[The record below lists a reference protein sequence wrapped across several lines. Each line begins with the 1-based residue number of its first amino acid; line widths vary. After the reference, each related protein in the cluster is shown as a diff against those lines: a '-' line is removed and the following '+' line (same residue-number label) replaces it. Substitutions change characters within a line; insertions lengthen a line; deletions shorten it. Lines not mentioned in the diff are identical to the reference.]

1 MAPRPPRLSGP
12 PADLETQV
20 FMISAAAR
28 SALEIAADA
37 LGLANERKPE
47 VYDVSDAET
56 LIVEGLRME
65 RSQGGALSRRGVIGA
80 QAFLSNLVIVENC
93 IMSLIRLEG
102 LSPDVLDRA
111 GQALTVIRS
120 VVDRKL
126 RDTAEHIDE
135 RVLELTGGLIVNTFF
150 EGDLFCS
157 SRRDGSVGGIAI
169 TQATLDQ
176 VTAAF
181 DNIFWPP
188 ELIERLKQK
197 RQSTP

>member
-1 MAPRPPRLSGP
+1 MAPRPPRFSGP

-20 FMISAAAR
+20 FMISAAAK
-28 SALEIAADA
+28 SALEVAADA
-37 LGLANERKPE
+37 LSLANERKTE
-47 VYDVSDAET
+47 VYEASESDS
-56 LIVEGLRME
+56 LIVAGMRME
-65 RSQGGALSRRGVIGA
+65 RNQGGVLSRRGVIGA
-80 QAFLSNLVIVENC
+80 QAFLSNLVVVENC
-93 IMSLIRLEG
+93 IMTLMRLKG
-102 LSPDVLDRA
+102 LSPDVLDR
-111 GQALTVIRS
+111 GEHALTVIRS

-126 RDTAEHIDE
+126 RDTTEHIDE

-157 SRRDGSVGGIAI
+157 SRRDGSVGRIAI
-169 TQATLDQ
+169 TQATLDL

-197 RQSTP
+197 SQLAP

>member
-1 MAPRPPRLSGP
+1 MASRPPKLSGP

-28 SALEIAADA
+28 SAIEVAAEA
-37 LGLANERKPE
+37 LGLANERKTE
-47 VYDVSDAET
+47 VYDASEFDSLV
-56 LIVEGLRME
+56 VEGLRME
-65 RSQGGALSRRGVIGA
+65 RNQGGVLSRRGVIGA

-93 IMSLIRLEG
+93 IMTLMRLERIP
-102 LSPDVLDRA
+102 PDVLDRA
-111 GQALTVIRS
+111 EQALTVLRS

-157 SRRDGSVGGIAI
+157 SRRDGSVGRIAI

-188 ELIERLKQK
+188 ELIARLEAK
-197 RQSTP
+197 RLS

>member
-1 MAPRPPRLSGP
+1 MAPRPPKLSGP

-28 SALEIAADA
+28 SAIEVAAEA
-37 LGLANERKPE
+37 LGLANERKTE
-47 VYDVSDAET
+47 VYDASEFDSLV
-56 LIVEGLRME
+56 VEGLRME
-65 RSQGGALSRRGVIGA
+65 RNQGGVLSRRGVIGA

-93 IMSLIRLEG
+93 IMTLMRLERIP
-102 LSPDVLDRA
+102 PDVLDRA
-111 GQALTVIRS
+111 EQALTVLRS

-157 SRRDGSVGGIAI
+157 SRRDGSVGRIAI

-188 ELIERLKQK
+188 ELIARLEAK
-197 RQSTP
+197 RLS

>member
-1 MAPRPPRLSGP
+1 MAPRPPRFSGP

-20 FMISAAAR
+20 FMISAAAK
-28 SALEIAADA
+28 SALEVAADA
-37 LGLANERKPE
+37 LSLANERKTE
-47 VYDVSDAET
+47 VYEASESDS
-56 LIVEGLRME
+56 LIVAGMRME
-65 RSQGGALSRRGVIGA
+65 RNQGGVLSRRGVIGA
-80 QAFLSNLVIVENC
+80 QAFLSNLVVVENC
-93 IMSLIRLEG
+93 IMTLMRLKG
-102 LSPDVLDRA
+102 LSPDVLDR
-111 GQALTVIRS
+111 GEHALTVIRS

-126 RDTAEHIDE
+126 RDTTEHIDE

-157 SRRDGSVGGIAI
+157 SRREGSVGRIAI

>member
-1 MAPRPPRLSGP
+1 MAPRPPRLSAA

-28 SALEIAADA
+28 SALEVAAEA

-47 VYDVSDAET
+47 IYDVSETET
-56 LIVEGLRME
+56 LLVDGLRME
-65 RSQGGALSRRGVIGA
+65 RNRGGVLSRRGVIGA
-80 QAFLSNLVIVENC
+80 QALLSNLVIVENC
-93 IMSLIRLEG
+93 IMTLMRLEG

-111 GQALTVIRS
+111 EQALTVIRS

-135 RVLELTGGLIVNTFF
+135 RVLELSDGLIVNTFF

-157 SRRDGSVGGIAI
+157 SRRDGSVGRIAI
-169 TQATLDQ
+169 TQATLDL
-176 VTAAF
+176 VTTAF

-188 ELIERLKQK
+188 ELIARLEAK
-197 RQSTP
+197 RLS

>member
-1 MAPRPPRLSGP
+1 MAPRPLKLSGP

-28 SALEIAADA
+28 SALEVAADA
-37 LGLANERKPE
+37 LGLANERKME
-47 VYDVSDAET
+47 VYDPSESDS
-56 LIVEGLRME
+56 LIVAGLRME
-65 RSQGGALSRRGVIGA
+65 RNQGGVLSRRGVIGA

-93 IMSLIRLEG
+93 IITLMRLEG
-102 LSPDVLDRA
+102 LSPAVLDRA
-111 GQALTVIRS
+111 DQALTVIRS

-135 RVLELTGGLIVNTFF
+135 RVLELSDGLIVNTFF

-157 SRRDGSVGGIAI
+157 SRRDGTIGRIAVA
-169 TQATLDQ
+169 QDTLDL
-176 VTAAF
+176 VTTAF

-188 ELIERLKQK
+188 ELVACLKQK
-197 RQSTP
+197 RPS

>member
-28 SALEIAADA
+28 SALEVAADA
-37 LGLANERKPE
+37 LSLANERKTE
-47 VYDVSDAET
+47 VYEASESDS
-56 LIVEGLRME
+56 LIVAGMRVE
-65 RSQGGALSRRGVIGA
+65 RNQGGILSRRGVIGA
-80 QAFLSNLVIVENC
+80 QAFLSNLVVVENC
-93 IMSLIRLEG
+93 IMTLMRLEG
-102 LSPDVLDRA
+102 LSPDVLDR
-111 GQALTVIRS
+111 GEHALTVIRS

-157 SRRDGSVGGIAI
+157 SRRDGSVGRIAI
-169 TQATLDQ
+169 TEATLDQ
-176 VTAAF
+176 VAAAF

-188 ELIERLKQK
+188 ELLERLKQK
-197 RQSTP
+197 RPSTP

>member
-1 MAPRPPRLSGP
+1 MAPRPLKLSGP

-28 SALEIAADA
+28 TALEVAADA
-37 LGLANERKPE
+37 LDLANERKTE
-47 VYDVSDAET
+47 VYDATEANG
-56 LIVEGLRME
+56 LIVAGLRME
-65 RSQGGALSRRGVIGA
+65 RNQGGVLSRRGVIGA

-93 IMSLIRLEG
+93 IMTLMRLERIP
-102 LSPDVLDRA
+102 PDVLDRA
-111 GQALTVIRS
+111 EHALTVIRS

-157 SRRDGSVGGIAI
+157 SRRDGSVGRIAV

-176 VTAAF
+176 VAAAF

-188 ELIERLKQK
+188 ELLERLKQK
-197 RQSTP
+197 RPSTP